1 MSTDTTSRKVNQS
14 GQRTLVPRLERILAA
29 ALAAAL
35 LIALLLITVQ
45 EAVIQRSAVVEG
57 SQAWL
62 NTLAVQ
68 AASPLVFD
76 DEKAA
81 GEILRAA
88 SIYPGLQSVYILRAN
103 GSTIASHLASAELGL
118 AASDLQLQHK
128 SRLFENS
135 LLLATPVMLSDAQV
149 GTVVAKV
156 DLARMWQSIIQ
167 FGLALVLTLGLSG
180 AAALLLARHF
190 LHRALEPITGLKA
203 VMDEVSQRE
212 KFTVRAQVVADDEV
226 GALSTVFN
234 RMLDQIVKRDSQL
247 EESNARLLALKD
259 AAEQASTLKSAFL
272 AMMSHELRTPMAG
285 ILGMLK
291 LGLRGQ
297 MEPLARERIELAS
310 KNAQALLQIVN
321 DLLDVSKI
329 EAGKLKLET
338 VDFALGP
345 LLHDAMQLMMER
357 ASQKSLQLDLHLDPQ
372 LPEYLQGDPT
382 RLRQVLLNLVGNAIK
397 FTERGNV
404 TVAASLGRSQLEPGM
419 VSIYFAVQDSGLGI
433 SEEAQTRLFQK
444 FEQADMSTTRNF
456 GGTGLGL
463 SICKQLVELMGGR
476 IGLHSSLGQG
486 STFYFEVTLL
496 IGQQP
501 RQELLEALPPHEHQ
515 LHVLVAEDAET
526 NQLIVKAMLSDM
538 GHTLSLVKNGEQ
550 ALQALTQERFD
561 LVLMDGRMPV
571 MDGLE
576 ATGHIR
582 AGHWQGLVFDEPNIP
597 IVALTANASEQDRA
611 RFLSSGMVGF
621 LSKPIDERALHQVLG
636 QVIAERKRLGLALR
650 PPADQNPAHRPPGAA
665 PLDEL
670 AVQTAP
676 VSQKEIRAQRV
687 RELKTQML
695 NAFRE
700 QLPLR
705 VQEIDAAI
713 QALDWPTAAITVHGI
728 KGCLAFIEPNGPSYE
743 LCDSLE
749 RMADLRQGEQFVQ
762 GFKQLQLALQ
772 QTMGQQEAS

>member
-1 MSTDTTSRKVNQS
+1 MSTSSSSQALRPA
-14 GQRTLVPRLERILAA
+14 GQGSLVTRLEHILAA

-35 LIALLLITVQ
+35 LISLLLITAQ
-45 EAVIQRSAVVEG
+45 EAVMQRAAVIEG

-76 DEKAA
+76 DDKAA

-103 GSTIASHLASAELGL
+103 GSIIASHLGEGQQGL
-118 AASDLQLQHK
+118 ALTELQAPAPA
-128 SRLFENS
+128 RLFDNA
-135 LLLATPVMLSDAQV
+135 LLLVSPVMLSEAQV
-149 GTVVAKV
+149 GSIVAQV
-156 DLARMWQSIIQ
+156 DLARMWRSIVQ
-167 FGLALVLTLGLSG
+167 FGLALLLTLGLSG
-180 AAALLLARHF
+180 GAALLLARRF
-190 LHRALEPITGLKA
+190 LHRALAPITGLKE

-212 KFTVRAQVVADDEV
+212 KFTVRAQVVANDEV
-226 GALSTVFN
+226 GALSAVFN
-234 RMLDQIVKRDSQL
+234 RMLDQIVRRDSQL
-247 EESNARLLALKD
+247 EESNLRLLALKD

-297 MEPLARERIELAS
+297 MEPLARERVELAS

-329 EAGKLKLET
+329 EAGKLKLES
-338 VDFALGP
+338 VDFALRP
-345 LLHDAMQLMMER
+345 LLDDAMQLLTER
-357 ASQKSLQLDLHLDPQ
+357 AGQKSIQLELHLDPQ
-372 LPEYLQGDPT
+372 IPPYLRGDPT

-397 FTERGNV
+397 FTERGGV
-404 TVAASLGRSQLEPGM
+404 TVAASLSASLMSQGT

-476 IGLHSSLGQG
+476 IGLHSKLGQG
-486 STFYFEVTLL
+486 STFYFEVPLA

-501 RQELLEALPPHEHQ
+501 PQELLEALPPHEHQ
-515 LHVLVAEDAET
+515 LHVLVAEDAQT
-526 NQLIVKAMLSDM
+526 NQLIIKALLNDM
-538 GHTLSLVKNGEQ
+538 GHQVTLVKNGEL
-550 ALQALTQERFD
+550 ALQSLTQAGFD

-576 ATGHIR
+576 ATAHIR
-582 AGHWQGLVFDEPNIP
+582 AGHWRELVFADPSVP

-611 RFLSSGMVGF
+611 RFLSAGMVGF
-621 LSKPIDERALHQVLG
+621 LSKPIDERELHLVLS
-636 QVIAERKRLGLALR
+636 QVIEDRRRSGLALTPR
-650 PPADQNPAHRPPGAA
+650 STQDPSTQADGASIPEADTQPAPISKQ
-665 PLDEL
+665 EL
-670 AVQTAP
+670 
-676 VSQKEIRAQRV
+676 RAQRV
-687 RELKTQML
+687 RELTSQMSS
-695 NAFRE
+695 AFRE
-700 QLPLR
+700 QLPQRL
-705 VQEIDAAI
+705 QEIDAAVDS
-713 QALDWPTAAITVHGI
+713 QDWHAAAITVHGI
-728 KGCLAFIEPNGPSYE
+728 KGCLAFIEPSGNSYE
-743 LCDSLE
+743 LCDALE
-749 RMADLRQGEQFVQ
+749 RNADLRQGEAFVAGYQ
-762 GFKQLQLALQ
+762 QLKLALE
-772 QTMGQQEAS
+772 QTLSRPQRS

>member
-1 MSTDTTSRKVNQS
+1 MKQPRQNS
-14 GQRTLVPRLERILAA
+14 LVTRLEHILAA

-35 LIALLLITVQ
+35 LIALLLITAQ
-45 EAVIQRSAVVEG
+45 EAVMQRAAVIEG

-76 DEKAA
+76 DAKAA

-103 GSTIASHLASAELGL
+103 DSTIASHLTAPQMGLNAAELH
-118 AASDLQLQHK
+118 LQPK
-128 SRLFENS
+128 SRLFENH
-135 LLLATPVMLSDAQV
+135 LLLATAVMLSDARV
-149 GTVVAKV
+149 GTIVARV
-156 DLARMWQSIIQ
+156 DLARMWHSIAK

-180 AAALLLARHF
+180 AAALLIARRF
-190 LHRALEPITGLKA
+190 LHRALEPITGLKQ
-203 VMDEVSQRE
+203 VMDEVSQRD
-212 KFTVRAQVVADDEV
+212 KFTVRARVVANDEV

-259 AAEQASTLKSAFL
+259 AAEQASTLKSSFL

-297 MEPLARERIELAS
+297 MEPLVRERVELAS
-310 KNAQALLQIVN
+310 KNASALLQIVN

-338 VDFALGP
+338 VDFALRP
-345 LLHDAMQLMMER
+345 LLDDAMQLLVER
-357 ASQKSLQLDLHLDPQ
+357 AGQKSIQLELHLDPQ
-372 LPEYLQGDPT
+372 IPTYLQGDPT

-397 FTERGNV
+397 FTERGGV
-404 TVAASLGRSQLEPGM
+404 TVAASLGSANSAPGL

-463 SICKQLVELMGGR
+463 SICKQLVEMMGGR
-476 IGLHSSLGQG
+476 IGLQSSLGIG
-486 STFYFEVTLL
+486 STFYFEVPLAV
-496 IGQQP
+496 GQQP
-501 RQELLEALPPHEHQ
+501 QQELLEALPPHEHQ

-526 NQLIVKAMLSDM
+526 NQLIVKALLSDM
-538 GHTLSLVKNGEQ
+538 GHTMSLVKNGEQ
-550 ALQALTQERFD
+550 ALLALTQERFD
-561 LVLMDGRMPV
+561 LILMDGRMPV

-582 AGHWQGLVFDEPNIP
+582 AGRWRDHVFSEPNIP
-597 IVALTANASEQDRA
+597 IIALTANASEQDRA
-611 RFLSSGMVGF
+611 RFLSSGMVAF
-621 LSKPIDERALHQVLG
+621 LSKPIDEHALHQVLG
-636 QVIAERKRLGLALR
+636 QVIKERQRLGQMLKPQDAHQQTI
-650 PPADQNPAHRPPGAA
+650 PQTESNDAMAESGADQASPRPISK
-665 PLDEL
+665 
-670 AVQTAP
+670 Q
-676 VSQKEIRAQRV
+676 EIRAQRV
-687 RELKTQML
+687 LELKSQML
-695 NAFRE
+695 SAFRE
-700 QLPLR
+700 QLPMRL
-705 VQEIDAAI
+705 QEIDAAI
-713 QALDWPTAAITVHGI
+713 QDEDWHVAAVTVHGI
-728 KGCLAFIEPNGPSYE
+728 KGCLAFIEPNGSSYE
-743 LCDSLE
+743 WCDAVE
-749 RMADLRQGEQFVQ
+749 RYADLCQAEPFIEGFEQL
-762 GFKQLQLALQ
+762 KLALAQTLDQ
-772 QTMGQQEAS
+772 Q